1 MPNGKQFRPMQVIMG
16 YKDLMDESEQTAE
29 KMYRIYMICWALELV
44 RMIRNS
50 GNDRAFIKWL
60 LFKLFF

>member
-1 MPNGKQFRPMQVIMG
+1 MQVIMG

-44 RMIRNS
+44 KMIGSSVRW
-50 GNDRAFIKWL
+50 RIRL
-60 LFKLFF
+60 LKRI